1 MLSPITIKA
10 KLLMQDIWQDNVT
23 CDERLPG
30 SYQEKCFELAEE
42 LGELLSNTIP
52 RYICADSAVDHM
64 VPNLHIFTDASKSAY
79 RACAYLETENT
90 SRLIM
95 AKNRV
100 APIKPT
106 ALPRLELMG
115 EVVGAKLVKYLNGI
129 LNVKSTTL

>member
-1 MLSPITIKA
+1 MLPAMKDFQEVTRRNVLS
-10 KLLMQDIWQDNVT
+10 LLRNLENCYLIQ
-23 CDERLPG
+23 
-30 SYQEKCFELAEE
+30 
-42 LGELLSNTIP
+42 
-52 RYICADSAVDHM
+52 CADSAVDHM